1 MKFKGEFG
9 IAASLLVAAA
19 GGPSI
24 SAFDSSSSNSPV
36 GSRREMMQQ
45 AASAIISGASVLSVG
60 TGFASPALAKDE
72 KAPSVLRSAGCA
84 RGAGEAC
91 ADLAEGNSFIL
102 DLQRKSQE
110 NAEQADAAALAAYN
124 NKNFP
129 EFMASLNP
137 PKYLVKMPDG
147 KFQVYDN
154 VELSKLKAAGKIKV
168 ERPLAKGGKIG
179 LDLTQKPILV
189 LVD

>member
-9 IAASLLVAAA
+9 IAASLLVAA
-19 GGPSI
+19 
-24 SAFDSSSSNSPV
+24 SAFDSSSI

-45 AASAIISGASVLSVG
+45 AAASAIIGGASVLSIG
-60 TGFASPALAKDE
+60 TGFASPALANDE

-91 ADLAEGNSFIL
+91 AELAEGNSFIL
-102 DLQRKSQE
+102 DLQRKSQQ
-110 NAEQADAAALAAYN
+110 NAEQFDRDALEAYN

-147 KFQVYDN
+147 KFKVYDN
-154 VELSKLKAAGKIKV
+154 SELSELKAAGKIRV

-179 LDLTQKPILV
+179 YDLTQKPILV